1 MHTSHWG
8 MIGLAAMEFAN
19 RALSAISGHT
29 VDLNA
34 VDYGTVIPTLV
45 LSYIDK
51 FQRYKLAKKP

>member
-1 MHTSHWG
+1 